1 MKSLRLFLLSLFI
14 IAPIHAKTILI
25 VGDSLSAGYGIDVQ
39 KGWVNLLS
47 EKLQQQGDIKVINI
61 STSGDTTS
69 NGLAK
74 LAPALKKYNPD
85 VVIIELGAND
95 GLRGLSV
102 SQMQTNLGMMVADSQ
117 KSGAKVLLLTT
128 YLPPNYGTK
137 FLQQFANAYKEVSQ
151 TYKVPVMPMFLE
163 GVALHDDLMQSDG
176 LHPNEKAQPII
187 LENIW
192 PYLKTA
198 LDDKSS

>member
-1 MKSLRLFLLSLFI
+1 M
-14 IAPIHAKTILI
+14 I

-47 EKLQQQGDIKVINI
+47 QKLQQQGDTKVINI

-69 NGLAK
+69 NGLEK

-95 GLRGLSV
+95 GLRGLPL
-102 SQMQTNLGMMVADSQ
+102 SQMQTNLGIMVADSQ
-117 KSGAKVLLLTT
+117 KSGAKVLLLAT

-137 FLQQFANAYKEVSQ
+137 FLQQFTNVYKEVAQ

-192 PYLKTA
+192 PYLKAT
-198 LDDKSS
+198 LESKSS

>member
-1 MKSLRLFLLSLFI
+1 MSLFI